1 MKIASWNVNSLKVRL
16 PQVLEWIGDHKPDV
30 LAVQETKLRDENF
43 PAAEID
49 AAGYE
54 SVFSGQKTY
63 NGVALLSRSPIEKV
77 DTRFP
82 DPETEERRTIAA
94 TVGGV
99 RVVNLYV
106 VNGQEVASE
115 KYKYKLKWLD
125 AVADYLRSQIEEW
138 SDVVVVGDFNIAP
151 EDSDVHD
158 PEAWRE
164 EILCSTPEREALG
177 KILKLGFHDVFRKFD
192 QEEKSFSWWDYRAA
206 AFRRNMGLRIDLVL
220 ATDRLRNACVRC
232 YIDKAPRKNERPS
245 DHAPVVAEFDL

>member
-206 AFRRNMGLRIDLVL
+206 AFRRNVGLRIDLVL